1 MSIVLNNNLYNTTI
15 TSNTGPC
22 NVITYDGT
30 PLVTY
35 NSLLEMTE
43 FFEFVLNILGIDLTY
58 EDFKEMS
65 ESDKKTF
72 LRDLKI
78 KTVLNGVQ

>member
-1 MSIVLNNNLYNTTI
+1 MSIYNTTI
-15 TSNTGPC
+15 TSTTGPC
-22 NVITYDGT
+22 NVVTYDGST
-30 PLVTY
+30 LVTY
-35 NSLLEMTE
+35 SSLLEMTE

-58 EDFKEMS
+58 EEFKEMS

-78 KTVLNGVQ
+78 KTVLNGLQ